1 MTRIRYTLSEYV
13 GDPKD
18 WSYTWELR
26 DDVALQGNCDFCG
39 QTEQRLTY
47 EVARAAERLW
57 ICQRCVGRYP
67 VGGMLDDFR
76 LGPRSA
82 RAQIHGLTARLKQQT
97 CHDIIR
103 EVRAAV
109 ADPALEEVLVY
120 YGRNLQLSPQRAA
133 VLFGALPQLPR
144 AIDPRIFEIQSRS
157 TAHQEEFGA
166 LTEAQRTS
174 VWPALSPVQKR
185 RLTALGFAPAGAAAR
200 KSARSQ
206 PATPSRSWPPRAYL
220 P

>member
-1 MTRIRYTLSEYV
+1 MTRIRYTLSERV

-26 DDVALQGNCDFCG
+26 DDVTLQGNCDFCG
-39 QTEQRLTY
+39 QAEQRLTY
-47 EVARAAERLW
+47 EVARGADRMW

-67 VGGMLDDFR
+67 VGGVLDDFR

-103 EVRAAV
+103 EVQAAV

-120 YGRNLQLSPQRAA
+120 YGRNLQLSPLHAA

-144 AIDPRIFEIQSRS
+144 PIDPRIFEIQSRS

-166 LTEAQRTS
+166 LAEAQRSS

-185 RLTALGFAPAGAAAR
+185 RLTALGFAPAGAGTR

>member
-1 MTRIRYTLSEYV
+1 MTRIRYTLSERV

-18 WSYTWELR
+18 WSYTWDLR
-26 DDVALQGNCDFCG
+26 DDVTLQGHCDFCG

-47 EVARAAERLW
+47 EVARDADRMW

-67 VGGMLDDFR
+67 IGGVLDAFH

-103 EVRAAV
+103 DVQAIA

-120 YGRNLQLSPQRAA
+120 YGRNLQLSPLRAA
-133 VLFGALPQLPR
+133 VLFGALSRLPR

-166 LTEAQRTS
+166 LPEGQRIS

-185 RLTALGFAPAGAAAR
+185 RLTALGFAPAGVVS

-206 PATPSRSWPPRAYL
+206 PATPTRSWPPRAYL

>member
-1 MTRIRYTLSEYV
+1 MTRIRYTLSERV

-18 WSYTWELR
+18 WSYTWDLR
-26 DDVALQGNCDFCG
+26 DDVTFQGSCDFCG

-47 EVARAAERLW
+47 EVARSLDRMW

-67 VGGMLDDFR
+67 VGGVLENIR

-103 EVRAAV
+103 EVQVAV

-120 YGRNLQLSPQRAA
+120 YGRNLQLSPLHAA
-133 VLFGALPQLPR
+133 VLFGALSQLPG

-166 LTEAQRTS
+166 LAEAQRIS
-174 VWPALSPVQKR
+174 VWPALTPVQKR
-185 RLTALGFAPAGAAAR
+185 RLTALGFAPAGNR
-200 KSARSQ
+200 KSAHGQ
-206 PATPSRSWPPRAYL
+206 PAAPSRSRPPRAYL